1 MLISSLHHLSHIY
14 LIARSG
20 VGHVA
25 AQSKITF
32 FQAAVLG
39 VLQGISEL
47 FPVSSLGHAV
57 VFPALF
63 DWHNLVAS
71 ESKPESF
78 WLAFVVALHVGTAL
92 ALVAFFWKE
101 WVAIVGG
108 VLHSI
113 RTRTI
118 TTPSERLGW
127 LLVVGTIPAGITGVL
142 LEHKLRVVF
151 TKPLAA
157 SIFLVINGFI
167 LLGGEVA
174 RRRAQIR
181 ERQTHLGPR
190 KELDFKEAAVIGT
203 AQTAALLAGISRSG
217 ITIVAGLIRGL
228 NYADAARF
236 SFMLATPVI
245 LLAGIYKIPDLLG
258 PLGNGVRTQALV
270 GALCAFVAALF
281 SVSFLTRY
289 FKSRTLWPFG
299 LYCLVA
305 GTFFIVRFA

>member
-1 MLISSLHHLSHIY
+1 MY
-14 LIARSG
+14 LVARSG
-20 VGHVA
+20 AGHIA
-25 AQSKITF
+25 AQTKITF
-32 FQAAVLG
+32 FQAIVLG
-39 VLQGISEL
+39 VLQGITEL
-47 FPVSSLGHAV
+47 FPVSSLGHTV

-92 ALVAFFWKE
+92 ALVAFFWKD
-101 WVAIVGG
+101 WLAIIGG
-108 VLHSI
+108 LWHSL

-127 LLVVGTIPAGITGVL
+127 LLVVGTIPAGITGVV
-142 LEHKLRVVF
+142 LEHKLRVLF

-157 SIFLVINGFI
+157 SIFLVVNGFI
-167 LLGGEVA
+167 LFAGEVA

-181 ERQTHLGPR
+181 ERQAHLASR

-217 ITIVAGLIRGL
+217 ITMVAGLIRGL
-228 NYADAARF
+228 NYEDAARF

-258 PLGNGVRTQALV
+258 PLGDGVRTQALV

-281 SVSFLTRY
+281 SVAFLTRY

>member
-1 MLISSLHHLSHIY
+1 VLIASLHHLSHIF
-14 LIARSG
+14 LAAGSG

-92 ALVAFFWKE
+92 ALVAFFWKD
-101 WVAIVGG
+101 WLAIIGG
-108 VLHSI
+108 LWHSL
-113 RTRTI
+113 RTQTI

-127 LLVVGTIPAGITGVL
+127 LLVVATIPAGITGVL

-157 SIFLVINGFI
+157 SVFLVINGFL

-174 RRRAQIR
+174 RRRAQLR
-181 ERQTHLGPR
+181 ERQAHLAPR

-217 ITIVAGLIRGL
+217 ITMVAGLIRGL
-228 NYADAARF
+228 NYEDAARF

-245 LLAGIYKIPDLLG
+245 LLAGIYKIPELLG

-281 SVSFLTRY
+281 SVAFLTRY